1 MSDDNNN
8 DTMLSRSG
16 RSDPGGKLVKRLD
29 IPVSEELEEGI
40 IALAA
45 VSGVPKSEFAR
56 QLLERFVFGEL
67 GMLRRIAH
75 PGGPRQW
82 DQSPINSRD

>member
-1 MSDDNNN
+1 MSDEN

-29 IPVSEELEEGI
+29 IPVSEELEEGL

-45 VSGVPKSEFAR
+45 IGGIPKAEFCRSA
-56 QLLERFVFGEL
+56 LERLVFGEL
-67 GMLRRIAH
+67 GMLRRIAR
-75 PGGPRQW
+75 PDTSRQW
-82 DQSPINSRD
+82 DQSPTNSRG

>member
-1 MSDDNNN
+1 MCENDD
-8 DTMLSRSG
+8 DSTMLSRNG

-45 VSGVPKSEFAR
+45 IAGTPKAEFVRAA
-56 QLLERFVFGEL
+56 LERLVFGEL
-67 GMLRRIAH
+67 GMLRRMAQP
-75 PGGPRQW
+75 PGSRQW
-82 DQSPINSRD
+82 DQSPINGRD

>member
-1 MSDDNNN
+1 MSIDTDDT
-8 DTMLSRSG
+8 TMLSRSG

-45 VSGVPKSEFAR
+45 VSGLPKSEFVR
-56 QLLERFVFGEL
+56 QQLERFVFGEL
-67 GMLRRIAH
+67 GMLRRIAQ
-75 PGGPRQW
+75 PGGHRQW
-82 DQSPINSRD
+82 DQCPTINRD